1 MVIGMAAIQVG
12 RICIKKTGRDAG
24 KKCVITKVVDENFV
38 QAKVTGAKKARKV
51 SIRHLEPTSTVV
63 SVTE

>member
-1 MVIGMAAIQVG
+1 MAAIQVG
-12 RICIKKTGRDAG
+12 RICIRKAGKDAG
-24 KKCVITKVVDENFV
+24 KKCVITKLVDENFV
-38 QAKVTGAKKARKV
+38 EAKVTGAKKAHKV